1 MNDHS
6 DDMAGIDV
14 SAGPTGTTISLTGEV
29 DLANVDS
36 VASRLATEL
45 RPPKVTLN
53 LRGIRYLDSSGIR
66 MLIDVAQLG
75 EAQRIDLELVVAPD
89 SMVAKVLALSQL
101 ERIYAIRATAPR
113 RQTPSVTRRSG
124 CTFESESK

>member
-14 SAGPTGTTISLTGEV
+14 STGPTGTTISLAGEI
-29 DLANVDS
+29 DLANVEH
-36 VASRLATEL
+36 VASRIATEL
-45 RPPKVTLN
+45 RPPKVTLD
-53 LRGIRYLDSSGIR
+53 LREIRYLDSSGIR

-75 EAQRIDLELVVAPD
+75 DAQRIDLELLVAPD

-101 ERIYAIRATAPR
+101 ERIYAIHTAAPGGEHR
-113 RQTPSVTRRSG
+113 N
-124 CTFESESK
+124 

>member
-6 DDMAGIDV
+6 DDMAGIDI
-14 SAGPTGTTISLTGEV
+14 SAGPTGTTIRLAGEI
-29 DLANVDS
+29 DLANVDN
-36 VASRLATEL
+36 VATARNRAP
-45 RPPKVTLN
+45 PPKVTLN